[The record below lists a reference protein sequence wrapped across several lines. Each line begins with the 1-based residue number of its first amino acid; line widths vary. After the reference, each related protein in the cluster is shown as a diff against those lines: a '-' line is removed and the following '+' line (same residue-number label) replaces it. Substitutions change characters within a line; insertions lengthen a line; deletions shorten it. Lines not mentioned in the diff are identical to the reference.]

1 MSKIQFVFALVAI
14 TASATAMAG
23 ATDKATGSGEWT
35 NANGVSQYA
44 EFNAHEALDNRP
56 AKGHHYQETS
66 LNGGGTL
73 SLDVDEV
80 YVYTESG
87 RACYGGIAY
96 SATGSLSAF
105 QDRRWYVA
113 VADGGAAGDETGMDK
128 LRAGVVAS
136 GVTAPPSWCL
146 NGDFGGNEFWS
157 EGNVQI
163 HAGKSHTD

>member
-1 MSKIQFVFALVAI
+1 MKLNQLGVLLFVI

-23 ATDKATGSGEWT
+23 ATDKATGSGSWL
-35 NANGVSQYA
+35 NGAGQFQYA
-44 EFNAHEALDNRP
+44 EFNAHEQMDNRP
-56 AKGHHYQETS
+56 AKGHHYQENDS
-66 LNGGGTL
+66 GTL

-96 SATGSLSAF
+96 SATGTAA
-105 QDRRWYVA
+105 QYQGRRWYVA
-113 VADGGAAGDETGMDK
+113 VADGGAAGNETGMDL
-128 LRAGVVAS
+128 LRAGVTPIGS
-136 GVTAPPSWCL
+136 GIGSAPAWCL
-146 NGDFGGNEFWS
+146 NGDFGTNQFWS